1 MSICNKTDEL
11 PDTIPVNPAD
21 TAADTLEVGAKGVKA
36 QGRRHFPRAPLV
48 KNNPLPVTTPTD
60 KGLFDYQPLS
70 VPITP
75 RRQVFLDILNY
86 GPRVSEGFLTL

>member
-1 MSICNKTDEL
+1 M
-11 PDTIPVNPAD
+11 
-21 TAADTLEVGAKGVKA
+21 
-36 QGRRHFPRAPLV
+36 

-70 VPITP
+70 VPITL
-75 RRQVFLDILNY
+75 RRQVLFDILNY